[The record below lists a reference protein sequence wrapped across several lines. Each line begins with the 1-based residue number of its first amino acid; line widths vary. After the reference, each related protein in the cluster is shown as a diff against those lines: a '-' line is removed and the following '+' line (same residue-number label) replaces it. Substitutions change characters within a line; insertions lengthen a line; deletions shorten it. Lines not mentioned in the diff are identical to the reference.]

1 MREPMPVQIRGLLH
15 AGEPLSRHTSWRVGG
30 PADRYFEP
38 ADRADLVAFVRALP
52 ANEPVLWL
60 GLGSNL
66 LVRDGGFRGTVIA
79 LHGALDELTR
89 DEAGQVYAEA
99 GVHCARLA
107 KFAERQQLAG
117 LGYMAGIPGTVG
129 GALAMNAGAWGG
141 ETWPTVAEVDV
152 LMRDGSIVSLTP
164 SAFEIGYRTVVPP
177 ADFLGFL
184 AARFKV
190 TADVDGR
197 YAAATRDSLAQ
208 RKATPAGRQ
217 AECRQHFPQ
226 SARRS
231 RCTADRKLRP
241 EKPSHWRRARLAAA
255 RQFHPDRG
263 GRLRRRRR
271 SPDRARPHHREAENR
286 HRAAFRSSRR
296 RGERR
301 CVSAP
306 AIPRTSARWPC

>member
-79 LHGALDELTR
+79 LHGALDELVR

-152 LMRDGSIVSLTP
+152 LMRDGSIVPLTP
-164 SAFEIGYRTVVPP
+164 SAFEVGYRTVVPP

-208 RKATPAGRQ
+208 RKATQPVG
-217 AECRQHFPQ
+217 
-226 SARRS
+226 
-231 RCTADRKLRP
+231 
-241 EKPSHWRRARLAAA
+241 KPSAGSTFRNPPGDHAARLIERCGLKNHRIGGAHVSQQHANFILTEEGACAADVEA
-255 RQFHPDRG
+255 LIEHVRTTVKLKTGIELHPEVRVVG
-263 GRLRRRRR
+263 
-271 SPDRARPHHREAENR
+271 ENVD
-286 HRAAFRSSRR
+286 A
-296 RGERR
+296 
-301 CVSAP
+301 
-306 AIPRTSARWPC
+306 